1 MTELEL
7 KEKIYRTK
15 SSGTKAIANP
25 RTVTTEKVSSANIII
40 TNLMN
45 YILAKHS

>member
-7 KEKIYRTK
+7 KQKIYRTK
-15 SSGTKAIANP
+15 TVGKDTIQNP
-25 RTVTTEKVSSANIII
+25 RTVTAEKLTAANTIVS
-40 TNLMN
+40 NLMN